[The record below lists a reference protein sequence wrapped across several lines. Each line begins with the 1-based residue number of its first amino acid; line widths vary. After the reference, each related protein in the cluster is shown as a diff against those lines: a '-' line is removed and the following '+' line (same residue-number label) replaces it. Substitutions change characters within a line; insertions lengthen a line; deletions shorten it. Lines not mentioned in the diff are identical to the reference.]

1 MVDNEEITQGGISHV
16 RELGKDL
23 LGYLPSKIVPLI
35 TSFVATAIITRMIKP
50 DDYGLLTLVTAT
62 VTFAGTLGFDW
73 IGYSVW
79 RYYDQYKQ
87 NDELSLFMGTII
99 NLNILMAGIVGA
111 IIYGMALFYSNDVS
125 FSQLL
130 KIAILLLVTGRI
142 YTFIIFIFQLQRK
155 PFKYSLY
162 SSIVAVLNVV
172 FIGIFLYYFSARV
185 DNIIYAAVI
194 ANGIVSIPGIID
206 LYRKLSVKWSSFSG
220 RIVKQV
226 VLFGLPQLG
235 TLLGA
240 VLLSLS
246 DRFMINYYSSTA
258 DVGIYSAGYKVA
270 EFCLNYAY
278 NFLLLAVMPI
288 IIQTYVKHGEK
299 LVSDKLK
306 MFIGVYLMILIPA
319 AFGTIA
325 VGQDIVKIMMG
336 IEYHGSYIVLP
347 WVVGGVFFFGLSQY
361 FTLPLQLKERPSII
375 AILISGAG
383 VLNILLNMVM
393 IPRWGIIGAAA
404 ATLIA
409 YFAYAV
415 TSYWINNK
423 VIRIRIPLDTLIKS
437 LISAV
442 VMYLSVDFGVSK
454 FINLGLIPG
463 LIIKIIWGAIIYFA
477 VLYILREPIISKL
490 AFIRGKSSE

>member
-1 MVDNEEITQGGISHV
+1 MADNEMITQSDISHV
-16 RELGKDL
+16 QDLGKDL
-23 LGYLPSKIVPLI
+23 IGYLPSKVVPLI
-35 TSFVATAIITRMIKP
+35 TSFIATAIITRMIKP

-87 NDELSLFMGTII
+87 RDELSLFMGTII
-99 NLNILMAGIVGA
+99 NLNILMAAIVSA
-111 IIYGMALFYSNDVS
+111 IIYGMALFNSNDIS

-130 KIAILLLVTGRI
+130 KIGILLLVIGRV

-155 PFKYSLY
+155 PIKYSLY
-162 SSIVAVLNVV
+162 SSTVAVLNVA

-194 ANGIVSIPGIID
+194 ANGIVSVPGIID

-220 RIVKQV
+220 RIIKQV

-240 VLLSLS
+240 FLLSLS
-246 DRFMINYYSSTA
+246 DRYMIKFYLSSA

-270 EFCLNYAY
+270 EFCLNYSY

-288 IIQTYVKHGEK
+288 IIQAYVKHGEK
-299 LVSDKLK
+299 VVSDKLK
-306 MFIGVYLMILIPA
+306 MFIGVYLLILVPA
-319 AFGTIA
+319 AFGTIV

-336 IEYHGSYIVLP
+336 VEYHGSYIILP

-361 FTLPLQLKERPSII
+361 FVLPLQLKEKPSII
-375 AILISGAG
+375 AALITGAG
-383 VLNILLNMVM
+383 VLNILLNIVM

-409 YFAYAV
+409 YFVYAV

-423 VIRIRIPLDTLIKS
+423 FIKISIPLDTLIKS
-437 LISAV
+437 LVSAL
-442 VMYLSVDFGVSK
+442 VMYFSIDFGVSK
-454 FINLGLIPG
+454 FLNLGLIPG
-463 LIIKIIWGAIIYFA
+463 LIIKIVWGAVIYFA

-490 AFIRGKSSE
+490 AFIREKSAE